1 MLSLIAPDLK
11 RDAVELLAI
20 PVCEDK
26 EIHTHRTIAALVRR
40 ARRLPEFKGKKD
52 ETVIL
57 YDPSG
62 AAAERVLFQGLGKAD
77 AADLETFRAAAGKA
91 VSKAMGMDLTSLWLA
106 CPGAA
111 RAGLDKADLAGALLE
126 GACLSNHVFD
136 AYKKESKKSPLNDI
150 GVVATAGMVKSLARL
165 PDRVA
170 AVCGGTL
177 LARDWVSTPS
187 NHKTPCLLGK
197 EMTREAEAAGLRVT
211 VMEEKELAE
220 KNFGAVMAVAQGSQN
235 PPRLVIMEYAPEG
248 AKKTAVL
255 VGKGVTFDTGGINL
269 KSGEG
274 LKGMKS
280 DMAGA
285 AAAAAALIAVGRLR
299 PDIRVVGIMPLVENM
314 PSGDAIRPGDIIRT
328 YSGKSVE
335 IGNTDAEGRLI
346 LADALA
352 YGVEQYN
359 PDLVIDLATLT
370 GACLMAL
377 GEKIAA
383 VFSGDDD
390 LAAAIEAAGRKTHE
404 RCWRMPLP
412 DDYKELLKSDL
423 ADIGN
428 MPKTRYG
435 GAITAALFLSEFV
448 GDARWAHIDIAGPGY
463 NRKKGPYCPVGGSG
477 FGVRLVCEA
486 LEDLF

>member
-1 MLSLIAPDLK
+1 MLSLIAPDPK
-11 RDAVELLAI
+11 KDAVELLAI

-40 ARRLPEFKGKKD
+40 ARKLPEFKGKKD
-52 ETVIL
+52 ESVIL

-62 AAAERVLFQGLGKAD
+62 VAAERVLLQGLGKAGEVG
-77 AADLETFRAAAGKA
+77 LETFRAAAGKA
-91 VSKAMGMDLTSLWLA
+91 VSRAMGMELTSLWLA
-106 CPGAA
+106 GPGAA
-111 RAGLDKADLAGALLE
+111 KIGLDRADLAEAILE
-126 GACLSNHVFD
+126 GACLANHVFD
-136 AYKKESKKSPLNDI
+136 AYKKEPKGSSLTDV
-150 GVVATAGMVKSLARL
+150 GLVVTAEMARSLARL
-165 PDRVA
+165 PERVNT
-170 AVCGGTL
+170 VCGGTL
-177 LARDWVSTPS
+177 MARDWVSMPA
-187 NHKTPCLLGK
+187 NHKTPYLLGK
-197 EMTREAEAAGLRVT
+197 EMARQAEAAGLRVT

-220 KNFGAVMAVAQGSQN
+220 KNFGAIMAVAQGSRN

-248 AKKTAVL
+248 AKKTAML

-269 KSGEG
+269 KSSEG

-285 AAAAAALIAVGRLR
+285 AATAAALIAMGRLKPGFR
-299 PDIRVVGIMPLVENM
+299 AVGIMPLVENM

-352 YGVEQYN
+352 YGVEQYK

-370 GACLMAL
+370 GACLVAL

-383 VFSGDDD
+383 VFSRDDD

-428 MPKTRYG
+428 MPKTRWG
-435 GAITAALFLSEFV
+435 GAVTAALFLSEFV

-463 NRKKGPYCPVGGSG
+463 NRKKGPYGPVGGSG

-486 LEDLF
+486 LDSLL